1 MNLEFKDYLEKFS
14 KLPEHLKQASQY
26 AMNHKDRNYD
36 NIVSYRR
43 FSRELSKYVYDF
55 ERQFKDKISQETF
68 NRIRDNIYNAIWL
81 TRNMVDVMQEAYFTK
96 NENKLDILINIVNG
110 VDRIK
115 QLSEMNIDE
124 IVKEFEQA
132 QNTNQNVNS
141 QTMQPYTQSH
151 DYSYQSSRSNSTNNT
166 QSTTSTAEP
175 SSSQKLADVRKNY
188 GNKDDNFGQS
198 VMQTTL
204 EHELTSIQ
212 SRIEV
217 LKKTPNLTFSQ
228 TQELNKLE
236 KDKEAYEEYISAYS
250 NSLRSS
256 LRENKLGKTEARI
269 RNIQTKMDNQK
280 APARSFLGRRIQK
293 YKLDRLKIRLDK
305 LKEKRGILMDKQQK
319 AVLSR
324 VGRNTNFIK
333 FTNNIN
339 AFGETLGTE
348 VSNIYNDLREYFSSC
363 KENNKLLNRLEQ
375 LKSKLIVCD
384 STYLVYSNQQARTL

>member
-43 FSRELSKYVYDF
+43 FSQELSKYVYNF

-81 TRNMVDVMQEAYFTK
+81 TRDMVDVMQEAYFTK

-175 SSSQKLADVRKNY
+175 SLDQKLADVRDNY
-188 GNKDDNFGQS
+188 GNKDDNFGHS
-198 VMQTTL
+198 VMQTAL
-204 EHELTSIQ
+204 DHELTSIQ

-363 KENNKLLNRLEQ
+363 KKNNKLLNRLEQ
-375 LKSKLIVCD
+375 LKSKLIVCER
-384 STYLVYSNQQARTL
+384 TYPCSSYIQARTL

>member
-1 MNLEFKDYLEKFS
+1 MNLEFKDYLEIFS

-43 FSRELSKYVYDF
+43 FSRELSKYVYNF

-81 TRNMVDVMQEAYFTK
+81 TRNMVDMMEEAYFTK
-96 NENKLDILINIVNG
+96 NENKLDILINIVDG

-151 DYSYQSSRSNSTNNT
+151 DYSYQSSRSNSNNNT
-166 QSTTSTAEP
+166 QNTPSTNEP
-175 SSSQKLADVRKNY
+175 TLNKKLGDVRKNY
-188 GNKDDNFGQS
+188 GNSDDNFGQS
-198 VMQTTL
+198 VMQTAL
-204 EHELTSIQ
+204 EYDLIGINKRLEELQNKQDLSFQEQAELT
-212 SRIEV
+212 
-217 LKKTPNLTFSQ
+217 
-228 TQELNKLE
+228 KLQM
-236 KDKEAYEEYISAYS
+236 DKETYEKYISDYT
-250 NSLRSS
+250 NNIRSS
-256 LRENKLGKTEARI
+256 FRESRLGKTEEKI
-269 RNIQTKMDNQK
+269 RNVQTKIDNQK
-280 APARSFLGRRIQK
+280 APAKSYLGRRIQK
-293 YKLDRLKIRLDK
+293 HNLEKLNNRLAK
-305 LKEKRGILMDKQQK
+305 LNAKKGILMDKQQH

-324 VGRNTNFIK
+324 VRRNTNFIQ
-333 FTNNIN
+333 FTNNVG
-339 AFGETLGTE
+339 AYGQTLGTE
-348 VSNIYNDLREYFSSC
+348 VRNIYGDLKEYFSSC

-375 LKSKLIVCD
+375 LKSKLIVCE
-384 STYLVYSNQQARTL
+384 STYPVYSNQQARTL

>member
-36 NIVSYRR
+36 NIVSYRH
-43 FSRELSKYVYDF
+43 FSRELSKYVYNF

-81 TRNMVDVMQEAYFTK
+81 TRTMVDMMEEAYFTK
-96 NENKLDILINIVNG
+96 NENKLDILTNIVDG

-175 SSSQKLADVRKNY
+175 SLDQKLADVRDNY
-188 GNKDDNFGQS
+188 GNKDDNFGQN
-198 VMQTTL
+198 VMQTAL
-204 EHELTSIQ
+204 DHELTSIQ

-293 YKLDRLKIRLDK
+293 YNLDRLNNRLAK
-305 LKEKRGILMDKQQK
+305 LKEKKGILMDKQQK

-348 VSNIYNDLREYFSSC
+348 VSNIYNDLREHFSSC

-375 LKSKLIVCD
+375 LKSKLIVCER
-384 STYLVYSNQQARTL
+384 TYPCSSHIQARTL